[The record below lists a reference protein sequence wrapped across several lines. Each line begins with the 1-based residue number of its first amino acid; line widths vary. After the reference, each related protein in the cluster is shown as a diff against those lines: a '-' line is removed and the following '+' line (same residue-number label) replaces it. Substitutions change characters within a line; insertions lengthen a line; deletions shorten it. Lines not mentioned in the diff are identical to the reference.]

1 MKSLVL
7 EVLVVFNQN
16 TPTADPLVNR
26 VISKLQYRSEQGM
39 LTYGVTMERKDVTT
53 LEWLKH
59 AQEEAMDLAIYLQR
73 CIEDL
78 KTGEN

>member
-1 MKSLVL
+1 M